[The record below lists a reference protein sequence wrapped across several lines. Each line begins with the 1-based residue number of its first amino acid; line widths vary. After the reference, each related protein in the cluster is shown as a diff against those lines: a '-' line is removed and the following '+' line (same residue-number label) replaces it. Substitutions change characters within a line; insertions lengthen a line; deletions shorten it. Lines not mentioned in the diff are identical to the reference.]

1 MSLDADEPA
10 VSDDGTDA
18 VETPVEAVD
27 EVVPARTHKSVV
39 QRLARHRGAQVAGGF
54 LFVLILVAIFAPLIA
69 PHDPNEQEL
78 LRSLEGPSGDY
89 WFGTDGKGRDVFSR
103 LLYASRVAL
112 LAPLQAVTVAVA
124 IGVPTGLLAG
134 TIRGRLDSV
143 LSRVADA
150 LLAMPPLVVALT
162 IVAILGP
169 GLTNAMMAIGI
180 VYAPRLFRITRGS
193 TLAVSQELF
202 VDASRSIGCSTPRL
216 VGAHILPNI
225 AGPLLVQVSLMM
237 GFSLL
242 AEATLSFL
250 GLGVQ
255 IPDSSWGT
263 MLRDAYQNNFR
274 APYGVIP
281 PGVAMTLTILA
292 FNTFGDALRDVVTA
306 RRRQ

>member
-1 MSLDADEPA
+1 MSSDRTDRPDVAADTAEH
-10 VSDDGTDA
+10 V
-18 VETPVEAVD
+18 VETAVPVQTH
-27 EVVPARTHKSVV
+27 RTVR
-39 QRLARHRGAQVAGGF
+39 QRLLGHRGAVVSGAF
-54 LFVLILVAIFAPLIA
+54 LVLLLVVAIFASWIA
-69 PHDPNEQEL
+69 PHDPNQQEL

-89 WFGTDGKGRDVFSR
+89 WFGTDGKGRDVLSR
-103 LLYASRVAL
+103 LIFATRVAL
-112 LAPLQAVTVAVA
+112 LAPLQAVTVAVV

-134 TIRGRLDSV
+134 TVRGRLDNI
-143 LSRVADA
+143 LSRIADA

-162 IVAILGP
+162 IIAILGP
-169 GLTNAMMAIGI
+169 GLTNAMVAIGI

-193 TLAVSQELF
+193 TMSVSQELY

-216 VGAHILPNI
+216 VQAHVLPNI
-225 AGPLLVQVSLMM
+225 AGPLLVQVTLMM

-281 PGVAMTLTILA
+281 PGIAMTLTILA

-306 RRRQ
+306 RRRES

>member
-1 MSLDADEPA
+1 MSSDTTDRPSPVAGTEPHEE
-10 VSDDGTDA
+10 V
-18 VETPVEAVD
+18 VEATAPVQ
-27 EVVPARTHKSVV
+27 THRSVA
-39 QRLARHRGAQVAGGF
+39 QRLRSHRGAVVSGS
-54 LFVLILVAIFAPLIA
+54 FVVLLVLVAIFASWIS

-78 LRSLEGPSGDY
+78 LRALEGPSGDY

-103 LLYASRVAL
+103 LIFATRVAL
-112 LAPLQAVTVAVA
+112 LAPLQAVSVAVL
-124 IGVPTGLLAG
+124 IGVPAGLLAG
-134 TIRGRLDSV
+134 TVRGRLDNV

-162 IVAILGP
+162 IIAILGP
-169 GLTNAMMAIGI
+169 GLTNAMIAIGI

-193 TLAVSQELF
+193 TMSVSQELY

-216 VGAHILPNI
+216 VRAHVLPNI
-225 AGPLLVQVSLMM
+225 AGPLLVQITLMM

-274 APYGVIP
+274 APYGVVP

-306 RRRQ
+306 RRRES

>member
-1 MSLDADEPA
+1 MTAVADEPTT
-10 VSDDGTDA
+10 ST
-18 VETPVEAVD
+18 EEA
-27 EVVPARTHKSVV
+27 VPARTHKSVAH
-39 QRLARHRGAQVAGGF
+39 RLSRHRGAQIAGGF
-54 LFVLILVAIFAPLIA
+54 LFLLTLIAIFAPLVA
-69 PHDPNEQEL
+69 PHDPNKQEL

-89 WFGTDGKGRDVFSR
+89 WFGTDGKGRDVLSR
-103 LLYASRVAL
+103 LVFASRVAL
-112 LAPLQAVTVAVA
+112 LAPLQAVTVAVL

-134 TIRGRLDSV
+134 TLRGRLDNV
-143 LSRVADA
+143 LSRLADA
-150 LLAMPPLVVALT
+150 LLAMPPLVVALS
-162 IVAILGP
+162 IIAILGA
-169 GLTNAMMAIGI
+169 GLTNAMVAIGI

-193 TLAVSQELF
+193 TLGVGQELF
-202 VDASRSIGCSTPRL
+202 VDASRSVGCSTPRL
-216 VGAHILPNI
+216 VWAHILPNI

-306 RRRQ
+306 RRR